1 MDLKQHLRLPSPAM
15 VVAMAALFV
24 SLAGN
29 AGAFRGGGHHL
40 VRKGDLAPGAVTAR
54 NLAKG
59 AVHPRAL
66 AKGAV
71 HARALAAGSVGVT
84 AIASGAVGPAALGS
98 GAVTATAIA
107 PGAVHGV
114 ALGEETVHTAPVAD
128 VDKVAHNGEWTPSGT
143 EKAFCGGGER
153 LLSPGFIFTSPGDGQ
168 VGGLQALPT
177 ISGDT
182 DGVSGQIISDSGGT
196 ATAEVVALCLK

>member
-1 MDLKQHLRLPSPAM
+1 MNLKERLRLPSPAL
-15 VVAMAALFV
+15 VIALIALSV

-29 AGAFRGGGHHL
+29 AGAFKGGGHHL
-40 VRKGDLAPGAVTAR
+40 VRKGDIAPGAVTPRAI
-54 NLAKG
+54 AKG

-71 HARALAAGSVGVT
+71 HARSLASGSVGAAT
-84 AIASGAVGPAALGS
+84 IAPGAVGSAALAP

-107 PGAVHGV
+107 PGAVHGA
-114 ALGEETVHTAPVAD
+114 ALGEETIHTAPIPD
-128 VDKVAHNGEWTPSGT
+128 VDKVAHNGEWTPSGA
-143 EKAFCGGGER
+143 EKALCGGGER
-153 LLSPGFIFTSPGDGQ
+153 LLSSGFIFTSPGDGQ
-168 VGGLQALPT
+168 VGWLQAMPT

-196 ATAEVVALCLK
+196 ATAEVAALCLK